1 MESDLGGWLLL
12 AAVSLDLELLGEATW
27 EELRSWFEGLTVGS
41 WSLEPLPKT
50 LTNAKQ
56 KR

>member
-12 AAVSLDLELLGEATW
+12 AVVSLDLELLGEAVW
-27 EELRSWFEGLTVGS
+27 EELKSWFEGLTVGS

-50 LTNAKQ
+50 LPNAK
-56 KR
+56 RTR